1 MVDRNVELI
10 GLTRDQIEDEGM
22 HCPNEFFKYV
32 FSRMLD
38 DEGKPVKGLDV
49 DDIIEQYYKERKN

>member
-1 MVDRNVELI
+1 MTDRNVEL
-10 GLTRDQIEDEGM
+10 LDLARNQIEDEGKY
-22 HCPNEFFKYV
+22 CPHEFFKYV

-38 DEGKPVKGLDV
+38 NEGKPIKGLDV